1 MTRSAYLE
9 KDTVSVHF
17 VRAAI
22 ARLAPEARLRVLKA
36 AQIRPQL
43 LDSDH
48 ARVPA
53 AAFAALWM
61 AVAREI
67 DDEFFGLDSRRMKLG
82 SFALLCH
89 AVLHGRDIGQA
100 VRGMLR
106 GFGVLLDDIS
116 ASLRVEGERASI
128 VLANRIADAAA
139 RRFAEET
146 FLVMVHG
153 LMCWLAGKRI
163 ALSGVDFAGPRP
175 PHADEYVAMF
185 SQHLRFE
192 APATAIHFDAA
203 VLKAPIVQTAET
215 VKPFLREAPQTVFLK
230 YKNTQGWAARVR
242 RQLRASLAGG
252 DWPVLEEVAAALHL
266 APTTLR
272 RRLEAE
278 GSSFQEIKD
287 GLRRDAAI
295 HQLCTSARSVPDIA
309 AQLGFADAS
318 SFRRA
323 FRHWT
328 GVQPSR
334 YRRDAPVAS
343 APAGR

>member
-1 MTRSAYLE
+1 MTRSAHPE
-9 KDTVSVHF
+9 RDTVSVHF
-17 VRAAI
+17 VRAAV
-22 ARLAPEARLRVLKA
+22 ARLAPEARLRVLRA

-67 DDEFFGLDSRRMKLG
+67 DDEFFGLDSRRMKVG
-82 SFALLCH
+82 SFALLSH
-89 AVLHGRDIGQA
+89 AVLHARDLGQA
-100 VRGMLR
+100 LRGMLR
-106 GFGVLLDDIS
+106 GFGVLLDDLS
-116 ASLRVEGERASI
+116 ASLRVEGERAS
-128 VLANRIADAAA
+128 VVVANRMADAAG

-163 ALSGVDFAGPRP
+163 ALSGVEFAGPRP
-175 PHADEYVAMF
+175 PHADEYVLMF
-185 SQHLRFE
+185 SQHLRFD
-192 APATAIHFDAA
+192 APATALHFDAGM
-203 VLKAPIVQTAET
+203 LKAPIVQTAQT
-215 VKPFLREAPQTVFLK
+215 VKPFLRDAPQTVFLK

-242 RQLRASLAGG
+242 RQLRASLDGG
-252 DWPVLEEVAAALHL
+252 AWPVLEQVAAALHV

-278 GSSFQEIKD
+278 GTSFQEIKD
-287 GLRRDAAI
+287 RLRRDAAI

-334 YRRDAPVAS
+334 YRRDAPAAVPS
-343 APAGR
+343 GGR